1 MRCILAVEDEI
12 SIGEV
17 LRLGLSQ
24 EGFNVIIARDGHEAL
39 DTALRKKPDLM
50 LLDVKLPDI
59 NGFEVCRRLR
69 ARGNTLLPVLILSA
83 CCTLDDKVKGLSCG
97 ADDYITKP
105 FEFEELLARIRAALR
120 RLEETTQQAQTLHIG
135 DVVIDIAARQAS
147 RDGEP
152 LALSKKEYELLAL
165 LAKNAGKVLT
175 KSCIFEHVWG
185 WESEASWECVK
196 VYIRYLRTKLNTGDK
211 PDLIH
216 AIRGVGYV
224 LRP

>member
-69 ARGNTLLPVLILSA
+69 AQGNTLLPVLILSA

-185 WESEASWECVK
+185 WESEASWEVVK